1 MESSIF
7 KTECLAYLA
16 KLSNSF
22 SEEIYIA
29 IESLA
34 FDLKETWLN
43 GNQVFICGNGGSAA
57 NAIHIANDLIYGAG
71 ACGLGEKIPGIKV
84 EALSSNTGVLT
95 CIANDT
101 GYENIFSY
109 QIDVKANQSDLLLVL
124 SGSGN
129 SANIINDVH
138 FILYQ

>member
-43 GNQVFICGNGGSAA
+43 GNQVFIKKPGQKTYVPLDREYYEVIESGQ
-57 NAIHIANDLIYGAG
+57 AG
-71 ACGLGEKIPGIKV
+71 
-84 EALSSNTGVLT
+84 
-95 CIANDT
+95 
-101 GYENIFSY
+101 F
-109 QIDVKANQSDLLLVL
+109 
-124 SGSGN
+124 
-129 SANIINDVH
+129 
-138 FILYQ
+138 